1 MCEQK
6 VPPLIMGNITLA
18 DVGLARRTKS
28 IFNVR
33 VRALV
38 SELFSCNLASGCAM
52 IMNLPGQAFIV

>member
-1 MCEQK
+1 MREQE
-6 VPPLIMGNITLA
+6 VPPLVMDNITLA

-33 VRALV
+33 VRALL

-52 IMNLPGQAFIV
+52 ITNLPRQAFIV